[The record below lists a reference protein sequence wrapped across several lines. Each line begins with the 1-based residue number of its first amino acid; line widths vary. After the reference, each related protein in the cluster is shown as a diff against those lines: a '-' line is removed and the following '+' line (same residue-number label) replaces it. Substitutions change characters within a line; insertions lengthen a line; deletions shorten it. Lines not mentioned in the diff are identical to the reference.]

1 MSFFKNNENHILNYE
16 ECKNIYR
23 NATMGKRV
31 VEGLVNFAMSAE
43 RDIDVQKAPPEAV
56 QKFKDTAKTLKQEE
70 AIKKTIYNARIY
82 GTGGLYVAMYNEEEE
97 KDDFTTKPTF
107 EDAYKYKI
115 RFNVLDPLNLSG
127 SRVDTDPL
135 SFHFLELVDIK
146 VNTKTVPRKRISISH
161 ALEPLYLDT
170 RTSLLPFTP
179 PSVFYNMID
188 LLKEYDDA
196 IKSIGD
202 LLYKAGAIVYKY
214 PAKSK
219 LNGVFV
225 DAQERS
231 QIILQQKQS
240 GEVISISADSSLE
253 DFPISNLSGLIEAVN
268 KLEDDITKAL
278 NDTPASILFDKSLSN
293 GFSEGD
299 KDKETEISIIESFR
313 ENKLTPLYEL
323 TDYYVMLKAWD
334 SNFIDEM
341 RSIYSNYEDKSDIE
355 IFRDWAESFTFK
367 YGNLFPEPESLI
379 QENNAKKLD
388 NLLKAQQLGA
398 NIADIEEE
406 LNESEIFRNEMS
418 LDNPPQMEEG
428 DTEEE
433 DDTALDQYGNQ
444 DAWSIYGKEFEEY
457 KKDLKRQETEYYQN
471 RAIGDSQIQTDSM
484 PTIKIDDSDFKEEEH
499 PRNPDGTFKKGAGS
513 SVSSKQMEMI
523 EEFIKSKG
531 YAGKTAELVKEKLIK
546 QFEGNKKKQQEKK
559 EKEEKKKEKDLKK
572 KEKLLKQDFYKDK
585 KEYNQYLNDY
595 EDSQNKIKEQYE
607 EYGLKEGN
615 EEKSLK
621 KEIDKWHN
629 ALKEQIHIK
638 IGSLEKASSV
648 DRYGLKDTG
657 TKIVKDVKYYDAK
670 IKQAYD
676 NLDKLKT
683 ELKDKQNKKIEEAKK
698 NKQNKSN
705 DDVEKQNKN
714 KEVSKSKEEDID
726 EQIEHL
732 KTLGCSDEMA
742 KKIKDH
748 LMQKNKQENNNQDN
762 NVEKQNKENNDNN
775 AEGYKKNVQALPED
789 LRDIGE
795 KLYSGKY
802 KGGELVKGATFR
814 DNVNQNKFSKKMN
827 ELSELEAAIFA
838 YTYNETYKLKDEQ
851 LEKIAE
857 LIYNSPT
864 VNEPLYRGQHGY
876 ELQNLKVGDD
886 MPMSKIN
893 SFSSSED
900 TAENFASNKGGNYP
914 TIIVINK
921 PCKALNI
928 QPLSFYA
935 SSEDEYFVGDGYIVD
950 DIKEEPYQGVKL
962 KTITIK
968 PKKEI
973 E

>member
-1 MSFFKNNENHILNYE
+1 MNTRGKILNKELFMAFFREGEKTKLSYE

-43 RDIDVQKAPPEAV
+43 REIDVQKAPPEAI
-56 QKFKDTAKTLKQEE
+56 QKFKETAKVLKQEE
-70 AIKKTIYNARIY
+70 AIKQTIYNARIY
-82 GTGGLYVAMYNEEEE
+82 GTGGLYVAMYNKEEE

-127 SRVDTDPL
+127 SRVDNDPL

-161 ALEPLYLDT
+161 ALEPLYLDN

-219 LNGVFV
+219 LNGVFA

-253 DFPISNLSGLIEAVN
+253 DFPISNLSGLIEAIN

-388 NLLKAQQLGA
+388 NLLKVQQLGA

-406 LNESEIFRNEMS
+406 LNESEIFRNEMN

-428 DTEEE
+428 MEEE
-433 DDTALDQYGNQ
+433 DDTGFNTPPDSVGGIKA
-444 DAWSIYGKEFEEY
+444 DA
-457 KKDLKRQETEYYQN
+457 DTN
-471 RAIGDSQIQTDSM
+471 
-484 PTIKIDDSDFKEEEH
+484 FKEEEH
-499 PRNPDGTFKKGAGS
+499 PRDEDGKFTKGSGEND
-513 SVSSKQMEMI
+513 KQ
-523 EEFIKSKG
+523 
-531 YAGKTAELVKEKLIK
+531 
-546 QFEGNKKKQQEKK
+546 K
-559 EKEEKKKEKDLKK
+559 EKEET
-572 KEKLLKQDFYKDK
+572 
-585 KEYNQYLNDY
+585 NN
-595 EDSQNKIKEQYE
+595 EDSSEEDKQKEEKEIQDKIK
-607 EYGLKEGN
+607 
-615 EEKSLK
+615 
-621 KEIDKWHN
+621 
-629 ALKEQIHIK
+629 
-638 IGSLEKASSV
+638 
-648 DRYGLKDTG
+648 
-657 TKIVKDVKYYDAK
+657 
-670 IKQAYD
+670 
-676 NLDKLKT
+676 
-683 ELKDKQNKKIEEAKK
+683 
-698 NKQNKSN
+698 
-705 DDVEKQNKN
+705 
-714 KEVSKSKEEDID
+714 
-726 EQIEHL
+726 
-732 KTLGCSDEMA
+732 
-742 KKIKDH
+742 
-748 LMQKNKQENNNQDN
+748 
-762 NVEKQNKENNDNN
+762 
-775 AEGYKKNVQALPED
+775 
-789 LRDIGE
+789 
-795 KLYSGKY
+795 
-802 KGGELVKGATFR
+802 
-814 DNVNQNKFSKKMN
+814 
-827 ELSELEAAIFA
+827 
-838 YTYNETYKLKDEQ
+838 Q
-851 LEKIAE
+851 LEKIDWNKDNTLPNLNKNTLKELNLKDKPILLKKNIIEKNKLNHPDITEEEAKRIIGNALYRPE
-857 LIYNSPT
+857 LILKANAEKTAYHNFISRT
-864 VNEPLYRGQHGY
+864 DDDHSDLVLLELSDKKENYEIVNYYVVSNRQRKQKEQL
-876 ELQNLKVGDD
+876 D
-886 MPMSKIN
+886 KI
-893 SFSSSED
+893 
-900 TAENFASNKGGNYP
+900 
-914 TIIVINK
+914 
-921 PCKALNI
+921 
-928 QPLSFYA
+928 
-935 SSEDEYFVGDGYIVD
+935 
-950 DIKEEPYQGVKL
+950 IKENS
-962 KTITIK
+962 
-968 PKKEI
+968 
-973 E
+973 

>member
-1 MSFFKNNENHILNYE
+1 MAFFREGEKTKLSYE

-43 RDIDVQKAPPEAV
+43 REIDVQKAPPEAI
-56 QKFKDTAKTLKQEE
+56 QKFKETAKVLKQEE
-70 AIKKTIYNARIY
+70 AIKQTIYNARIY

-127 SRVDTDPL
+127 SRVDNDPL

-161 ALEPLYLDT
+161 ALEPLYLDN

-219 LNGVFV
+219 LNGVFA

-253 DFPISNLSGLIEAVN
+253 DFPISNLSGLIEAIN

-341 RSIYSNYEDKSDIE
+341 RSIYSNYEDKSNIE

-388 NLLKAQQLGA
+388 NLLKVQQLGA

-406 LNESEIFRNEMS
+406 LNESEIFKNEME
-418 LDNPPQMEEG
+418 LEPQGMGGMEN
-428 DTEEE
+428 EEE
-433 DDTALDQYGNQ
+433 SENEAMFDYSKNNSEDEANFNKPPSVSGIKADTN
-444 DAWSIYGKEFEEY
+444 
-457 KKDLKRQETEYYQN
+457 N
-471 RAIGDSQIQTDSM
+471 
-484 PTIKIDDSDFKEEEH
+484 FKEEEH
-499 PRNPDGTFKKGAGS
+499 KRDKDGKFTKGSGEND
-513 SVSSKQMEMI
+513 KQ
-523 EEFIKSKG
+523 
-531 YAGKTAELVKEKLIK
+531 
-546 QFEGNKKKQQEKK
+546 K
-559 EKEEKKKEKDLKK
+559 EKEETNNEDSSEEDKQKEEKEIKEK
-572 KEKLLKQDFYKDK
+572 
-585 KEYNQYLNDY
+585 
-595 EDSQNKIKEQYE
+595 I
-607 EYGLKEGN
+607 
-615 EEKSLK
+615 
-621 KEIDKWHN
+621 
-629 ALKEQIHIK
+629 
-638 IGSLEKASSV
+638 
-648 DRYGLKDTG
+648 
-657 TKIVKDVKYYDAK
+657 
-670 IKQAYD
+670 
-676 NLDKLKT
+676 
-683 ELKDKQNKKIEEAKK
+683 
-698 NKQNKSN
+698 
-705 DDVEKQNKN
+705 
-714 KEVSKSKEEDID
+714 
-726 EQIEHL
+726 
-732 KTLGCSDEMA
+732 
-742 KKIKDH
+742 
-748 LMQKNKQENNNQDN
+748 
-762 NVEKQNKENNDNN
+762 
-775 AEGYKKNVQALPED
+775 
-789 LRDIGE
+789 
-795 KLYSGKY
+795 
-802 KGGELVKGATFR
+802 
-814 DNVNQNKFSKKMN
+814 
-827 ELSELEAAIFA
+827 
-838 YTYNETYKLKDEQ
+838 EQ
-851 LEKIAE
+851 LEKIDWTKDNTLPNFPKSFLKKQGLEDKPILLKKNIIERNKQQHPDITEEQAIRI
-857 LIYNSPT
+857 LGNS
-864 VNEPLYRGQHGY
+864 LYRTEAILKGKSKRPDYYNLITRIDDKHNDLVTVELSNEKDNY
-876 ELQNLKVGDD
+876 EIVHFFVIRNTTRKKYERDNDELK
-886 MPMSKIN
+886 
-893 SFSSSED
+893 
-900 TAENFASNKGGNYP
+900 NK
-914 TIIVINK
+914 
-921 PCKALNI
+921 
-928 QPLSFYA
+928 S
-935 SSEDEYFVGDGYIVD
+935 
-950 DIKEEPYQGVKL
+950 
-962 KTITIK
+962 
-968 PKKEI
+968 
-973 E
+973 